1 MKNCSVC
8 NKRIYVFECNLTKT
22 YICNYC
28 CDKYQLNQWTEGW
41 ERYFEYRQQHF
52 QWQDE
57 DRSYEKCLDCKGL
70 CRVDEYE
77 VNTKPEVGFGMSLF
91 SFNHNG
97 KFIFTNNPDHLFPK
111 RKAFLEKMICETLE
125 DYYYLAETYHFLG
138 EYNKSIQLLTESIKK
153 YNNPELYRLLG
164 QSYHFKGNREGALIN
179 FKKSLFL
186 SETSAVTK
194 RYMADLLRSMK
205 DYEGSIYFYKQSLD
219 SFEHNEDGYINDSF
233 YEYNYFGLAI
243 AYSKI
248 NQYEKVI
255 DVANEF
261 LFLSVIDWDTFKD
274 KVLQVRSNKLK
285 DSNMKSQIYTTS
297 TIYEIL
303 SIAYIELDN
312 LEKAKEYITR
322 AKWLVPD
329 NIDIARVEG
338 IIIGKRS
345 NDQKLKE
352 YKTLLEALLTNA
364 EQKLFDPIEKLSESV
379 KEIKKNVEDL
389 NKESPID
396 FLELK
401 PNFMGVGLN
410 INEVINKLL
419 NKS

>member
-1 MKNCSVC
+1 MKKCSVC
-8 NKRIYVFECNLTKT
+8 NKRISVFECNITKT
-22 YICNYC
+22 PICNYC

-41 ERYFEYRQQHF
+41 ERYFDSRQQKF
-52 QWQDE
+52 QCQDK

-70 CRVDEYE
+70 CRVDEYK
-77 VNTKPEVGFGMSLF
+77 VFTKPERGFGMSLF

-97 KFIFTNNPDHLFPK
+97 KFIFTNNPDYIFPK
-111 RKAFLEKMICETLE
+111 RKALLENMRCETLE

-138 EYNKSIQLLTESIKK
+138 EYNKSIKLLTESIEK
-153 YNNPELYRLLG
+153 YEDPELYRLLG
-164 QSYHFKGNREGALIN
+164 QSYHFKGNREEALSK

-186 SETSAVTK
+186 SETSAETN

-219 SFEHNEDGYINDSF
+219 LLDLDEDGHINDSF
-233 YEYNYFGLAI
+233 HEYNYFGLAI

-261 LFLSVIDWDTFKD
+261 LSLSGMNWENFKD
-274 KVLQVRSNKLK
+274 RVLRVRSGKLK
-285 DSNMKSQIYTTS
+285 DHNVEFQIYTTS

-312 LEKAKEYITR
+312 LDKAEEYISR
-322 AKWLVPD
+322 AKWLVSD

-345 NDQKLKE
+345 SDQKLQE
-352 YKTLLEALLTNA
+352 YKKLLETLITNA
-364 EQKLFDPIEKLSESV
+364 EQRLFDPLEKISESV
-379 KEIKKNVEDL
+379 EEIKKNVGEL
-389 NKESPID
+389 NKELPTD

-410 INEVINKLL
+410 INEVLNKLL
-419 NKS
+419 KKK